1 MTDTT
6 TTASVQPKK
15 GHDLWARALSEF
27 AGSLLICFAIYL
39 MCTFGSAFYNVNLAF
54 VTVCVGVIYA
64 AMTAIFARISGA
76 QFNPAVTVAAML
88 ILYGV
93 LFLVVE
99 NRRIAPHVM
108 RLDQIT
114 YRDALLIGVWQCL
127 AIIPGTS
134 RSGATIVGGLLLG
147 LSRACVAEFTFFLAI
162 PIMFGWG
169 IVKVAKFLV
178 AGLVM
183 SQTEIAVLVAGVL
196 CSFVVSVI
204 SIKFLMGYIK
214 KNDFT
219 AFGWYRIVVGIIVLS
234 YFGAKGMGLF

>member
-1 MTDTT
+1 MERRNRRLE
-6 TTASVQPKK
+6 AQ
-15 GHDLWARALSEF
+15 A
-27 AGSLLICFAIYL
+27 AIAVRRGKH
-39 MCTFGSAFYNVNLAF
+39 TRPGSAEVSIFRTATVDDIDIPTALKIGAF
-54 VTVCVGVIYA
+54 
-64 AMTAIFARISGA
+64 
-76 QFNPAVTVAAML
+76 
-88 ILYGV
+88 
-93 LFLVVE
+93 
-99 NRRIAPHVM
+99 
-108 RLDQIT
+108 
-114 YRDALLIGVWQCL
+114 QCL
-127 AIIPGTS
+127 AIVPGTS
-134 RSGATIVGGLLLG
+134 RSDATIIGGM
-147 LSRACVAEFTFFLAI
+147 LSGCSRVAATEFTFFLAI

-196 CSFVVSVI
+196 CSFAVSVI